1 MPGLQ
6 PVTSNKHC
14 KLKLDRIIV
23 ALSTHIK
30 TIAEQSL
37 CLEYIN
43 TETGYSAKVG
53 TNAYAWL

>member
-53 TNAYAWL
+53 TNAYA